1 MSAPSNSRDRSW
13 SPSYLGEAGQR
24 DEEEEE
30 EEEVYRRGNHVLYVN
45 AEIVVLYVNAEIECV
60 EYASRHT
67 YI

>member
-30 EEEVYRRGNHVLYVN
+30 EEKEEEEEEEEEVYRRGNHVLYVN
-45 AEIVVLYVNAEIECV
+45 AEIVCCMLM
-60 EYASRHT
+60 RR
-67 YI
+67 